1 MYKDYSK
8 VIKTTTKTNTVNEEA
23 FAINNSI
30 KNILLTRRGSVP
42 GKPRFGSD
50 LYTLIF
56 SQLDSLTESVAKSMV
71 LSCLNEFEDRIKV
84 TDIELKSIE
93 EYNKLV
99 ITIQYKYRDNF
110 NQSTDGNA
118 VISISQ

>member
-1 MYKDYSK
+1 MYKDLNTIEQHSTD
-8 VIKTTTKTNTVNEEA
+8 IK
-23 FAINNSI
+23 AINNSI

-42 GKPRFGSD
+42 GNPRFGSD

-71 LSCLNEFEDRIKV
+71 FACLTEFENRINIITIDLRSV
-84 TDIELKSIE
+84 E

-99 ITIQYKYRDNF
+99 INIHYKYRDSF
-110 NQSTDGNA
+110 GQSTDGSAN
-118 VISISQ
+118 ISLIQ